1 MANIDVLK
9 LPEYLTHQ
17 RWFGG
22 KGIPIKQVS
31 VLDQVVLTSARPGRE
46 GTEFVLAIVD
56 VVYELGTPQRYLL
69 IVRVDQDGQVSDA
82 MLDDE
87 SAHRMLRIILERE
100 SLPTLGGVLRG
111 EQTPF
116 ATPFLDPV
124 RSLSPIRRLQVEQ
137 SNTSLIFGERV
148 ILKVIRKLEHGPN
161 PELEM
166 GQFLA
171 SRASFRAAPRL
182 LGWIQHDGP
191 IIATLAILHQ
201 FVKAESDG
209 WKYILNALKKVG
221 TATPELLQEI
231 NTLGRIIAELH
242 LALSSDPENP
252 AFAPEPI
259 QQVDLQHWSAS
270 IIGELGVT
278 IAAAAKAIPELAER
292 RDILVERIQKLAR
305 LAPSGKKIR
314 IHGDLH
320 LGQVLRSDEGW
331 MVFDFE
337 GEPTRSFNLRREKY
351 SPLRDVAGML
361 RSFAYAGAVIELQG
375 GTCGDCISR
384 FRNAFLEGYLSIVG
398 RTDLLPASRQE
409 FSVMLEVMEIEKLLY
424 EVRYELQN
432 RPEWVRI
439 PARTLI
445 QMEV

>member
-9 LPEYLTHQ
+9 LPQYLNQQ

-22 KGIPIKQVS
+22 KGIPIKQAS

-82 MLDDE
+82 MLDDQL
-87 SAHRMLRIILERE
+87 AHRLFRIILERE
-100 SLPTLGGVLRG
+100 SLPTSGGVIRG

-124 RSLSPIRRLQVEQ
+124 RSLGPIRRLEVEQ
-137 SNTSLIFGERV
+137 SNTSLIFDERV

-166 GQFLA
+166 SQFLA
-171 SRASFRAAPRL
+171 TRASFRAAPRL
-182 LGWIQHDGP
+182 LGWIQQEGP

-209 WKYILNALKKVG
+209 WKYTLDAIKNVG
-221 TATPELLQEI
+221 TPTQELLHEI
-231 NTLGRIIAELH
+231 TTLGKIIAELH
-242 LALSSDPENP
+242 LALSSDPEDP

-259 QQVDLQHWSAS
+259 
-270 IIGELGVT
+270 
-278 IAAAAKAIPELAER
+278 PEVAER
-292 RDILVERIQKLAR
+292 RDILVERIQMLAR

-320 LGQVLRSDEGW
+320 LGQVLRSDQGW

-337 GEPTRSFNLRREKY
+337 GEPSRNFNQRREKY

-361 RSFAYAGAVIELQG
+361 RSFAYVGAVIELQG
-375 GTCGDCISR
+375 GTCGDCVPR
-384 FRNAFLEGYLSIVG
+384 LRNAFLEGYLSIVG
-398 RTDLLPASRQE
+398 RTDLLPAGRHD
-409 FSVMLEVMEIEKLLY
+409 FSVMLDVMEIEKLLY

-439 PARTLI
+439 PARSLI
-445 QMEV
+445 QMED

>member
-9 LPEYLTHQ
+9 LPQYLNQQ

-22 KGIPIKQVS
+22 KGIPIKQAS

-82 MLDDE
+82 MLDDQL
-87 SAHRMLRIILERE
+87 AHRLFRIILERE
-100 SLPTLGGVLRG
+100 SLPTSGGVIRG

-124 RSLSPIRRLQVEQ
+124 RSLGPIRRLEVEQ
-137 SNTSLIFGERV
+137 SNTSLIFDERV

-166 GQFLA
+166 SQFLA
-171 SRASFRAAPRL
+171 TRASFRAAPRL
-182 LGWIQHDGP
+182 LGWIQQEGP

-209 WKYILNALKKVG
+209 WKYTLDAIKNVG
-221 TATPELLQEI
+221 TPTPELLHEI
-231 NTLGRIIAELH
+231 NTLGKIIAELH
-242 LALSSDPENP
+242 LALSSDPEDP

-292 RDILVERIQKLAR
+292 RDILVERIQMLAR

-320 LGQVLRSDEGW
+320 LGQVLRSDQGW

-337 GEPTRSFNLRREKY
+337 GEPSRNFNQRREKY

-361 RSFAYAGAVIELQG
+361 RSFAYVGAVIELQG
-375 GTCGDCISR
+375 GTCGDCVPR
-384 FRNAFLEGYLSIVG
+384 LRNAFLEGYLSIVG
-398 RTDLLPASRQE
+398 RTDLLPAGRHD
-409 FSVMLEVMEIEKLLY
+409 FSVMLDVMEIEKLLY

-439 PARTLI
+439 PARSLI
-445 QMEV
+445 QMED